1 MKVLVISLTYGNR
14 PKLIIADNLS
24 RAGYLHDHA
33 EVCVEGISNALNDGI
48 DLMKLGGY
56 DAIAFL
62 SNDII
67 EPDNWLLK
75 KAEALQSY
83 PGAGVV
89 ASSIH
94 QEETQ
99 ISSQLIISNWL
110 MSKATID
117 KIGYFNESMFP
128 YGPIDLDYCQRC
140 YAAGINTYYVVNCLA
155 QHLGSHATG
164 DEYGWNKD
172 ELVNKYYP
180 DHVQDIERYR
190 NGTKH
195 FYIDRL

>member
-1 MKVLVISLTYGNR
+1 MKVLIVSLTYGNR
-14 PKLIIADNLS
+14 PKLIICDNLN
-24 RAGYLHDHA
+24 RAGYEHDYA

-48 DLMKLGGY
+48 DLMNEGGY

-75 KAEALQSY
+75 KVEALQSY
-83 PGAGVV
+83 PDAGVV

-94 QEETQ
+94 EEETQ
-99 ISSQLIISNWL
+99 IHSQLIISNWL

-140 YAAGINTYYVVNCLA
+140 FAAGIKTYYVINCLA
-155 QHLGSHATG
+155 QHNGSHATG

-180 DHVQDIERYR
+180 GHVQDIEHYR
-190 NGTKH
+190 NGTKDYH
-195 FYIDRL
+195 IKRN